1 MHSKIFKARF
11 QYVRE
16 CADAFAS
23 DWGVNPVLV
32 VDSDMGTP
40 AREKKERRK
49 KSDELSAYQREKLAI
64 RREEVNS
71 KKEYR
76 RQMLEKFDQFLSN
89 M

>member
-1 MHSKIFKARF
+1 MQARF

-23 DWGVNPVLV
+23 DRDVNTGLL

-40 AREKKERRK
+40 ARKKKERRK

-64 RREEVNS
+64 KREEVNS

-76 RQMLEKFDQFLSN
+76 RQMIKQFDHFLSN

>member
-1 MHSKIFKARF
+1 MQARF

-23 DWGVNPVLV
+23 DRDVNPVLV
-32 VDSDMGTP
+32 VDSDVGTP
-40 AREKKERRK
+40 AHAKKERTK
-49 KSDELSAYQREKLAI
+49 KSDELTAYQREKLAI
-64 RREEVNS
+64 KREEVNS

>member
-1 MHSKIFKARF
+1 M
-11 QYVRE
+11 
-16 CADAFAS
+16 
-23 DWGVNPVLV
+23 LV

-64 RREEVNS
+64 KREEVNS

>member
-1 MHSKIFKARF
+1 MQAQF

-23 DWGVNPVLV
+23 DRDVNPALV

-64 RREEVNS
+64 RREEVNL

-76 RQMLEKFDQFLSN
+76 RQMLDKFDQFLSN

>member
-1 MHSKIFKARF
+1 MQARV

-23 DWGVNPVLV
+23 DRGVNPVLV
-32 VDSDMGTP
+32 VGSDMGTP

-76 RQMLEKFDQFLSN
+76 RQMLEKFAQFLSN

>member
-1 MHSKIFKARF
+1 MQARF

-16 CADAFAS
+16 CANAFAS
-23 DWGVNPVLV
+23 DRDVNPVLV